1 MGDKRNSVNNINRR
15 QFLATTAKAG
25 CVMGLAGL
33 GISALAKSQS
43 LAPQAIRPLA
53 PSSRTPFSRPVFAVA
68 SVSRLVPMTL

>member
-43 LAPQAIRPLA
+43 LAPQAIRP
-53 PSSRTPFSRPVFAVA
+53 PGRP
-68 SVSRLVPMTL
+68 R